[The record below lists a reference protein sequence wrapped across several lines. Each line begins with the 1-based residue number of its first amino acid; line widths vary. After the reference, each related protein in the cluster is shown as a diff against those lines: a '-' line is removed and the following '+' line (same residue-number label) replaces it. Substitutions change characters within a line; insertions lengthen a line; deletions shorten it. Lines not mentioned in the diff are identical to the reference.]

1 MVVSDQ
7 IIEILEYLGKK
18 LGVTIDWTGTNVLPY
33 VKELGGRYIHYEIA
47 TSIVWLIFG
56 LALIFFGI
64 WIAKKIYKGL
74 TDDEYDGFFDDEDI
88 CCIFSL
94 FVFVIITSGIIVS
107 YFQIMDIIKC
117 ILIPEAQ
124 IYDYLQHLIQSM
136 S

>member
-94 FVFVIITSGIIVS
+94 FVYVIITSGIIVS

>member
-7 IIEILEYLGKK
+7 IIEVLDYLGKK
-18 LGVTIDWTGTNVLPY
+18 LGVAIDWTGTNVLPY
-33 VKELGGRYIHYEIA
+33 VKELCGRYIHYEIA

-74 TDDEYDGFFDDEDI
+74 TDDEYDGLFDDADV
-88 CCIFSL
+88 CFMFSI
-94 FVFVIITSGIIVS
+94 VFFIIITAGSIIS
-107 YFQIMDIIKC
+107 FLQIMDIIKC

-124 IYDYLQHLIQSM
+124 IYDYLQHLIQSV

>member
-74 TDDEYDGFFDDEDI
+74 TDDEYDGFFDDVDI

>member
-7 IIEILEYLGKK
+7 IIEVLDYLGKK

-33 VKELGGRYIHYEIA
+33 VKDLGGRYIHYEIA

-117 ILIPEAQ
+117 IFIPEAQ
-124 IYDYLQHLIQSM
+124 IYDYLQHLIQSI